1 MKDRVILHVDVNNA
15 FLSWSAVWLLKNGY
29 KVDIR
34 NRFAVIGGDEKKRRG
49 VVLAKSIPAK
59 QMGVVTGESLY
70 LAKKKCPNLEVFPPN
85 FKIYSYFSNKMFE

>member
-34 NRFAVIGGDEKKRRG
+34 NRFAVIGVMRKSEK
-49 VVLAKSIPAK
+49 VLFWLRVFQPNKW
-59 QMGVVTGESLY
+59 VSLPVKAY
-70 LAKKKCPNLEVFPPN
+70 
-85 FKIYSYFSNKMFE
+85 I

>member
-1 MKDRVILHVDVNNA
+1 MVVNMKNRVILHVDVNNA

-49 VVLAKSIPAK
+49 KETLREQEQHVQKLRGK
-59 QMGVVTGESLY
+59 TL
-70 LAKKKCPNLEVFPPN
+70 
-85 FKIYSYFSNKMFE
+85 